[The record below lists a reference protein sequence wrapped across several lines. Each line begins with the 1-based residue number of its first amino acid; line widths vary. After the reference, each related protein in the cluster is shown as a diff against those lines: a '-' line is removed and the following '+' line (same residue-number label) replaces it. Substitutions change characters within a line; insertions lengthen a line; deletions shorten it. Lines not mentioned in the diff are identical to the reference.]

1 MSQHYDHLTVKFI
14 IKFDQHQYVIMKI
27 NNIEVVM
34 APILRYMLE
43 AHNEL
48 FSLTMSH
55 DETSLVTTR
64 ERAMKITAMSENA
77 AVSPDIIYNI
87 ITFDT
92 DVPSLMLCGVLE
104 RIIRKFACKQIAI
117 VTMSTYE
124 KNYIMFNSNDLDRV
138 KELVS
143 DDRDFIA

>member
-1 MSQHYDHLTVKFI
+1 MSQHDHILAKFI
-14 IKFDQHQYVIMKI
+14 IKFDPRQYVIMKI
-27 NNIEVVM
+27 NNIDVVI

-43 AHNEL
+43 SRDEL

-64 ERAMKITAMSENA
+64 ERAMKIMAMSENA
-77 AVSPDIIYNI
+77 VVSPNIIYNV

-104 RIIRKFACKQIAI
+104 LIIGKFARKQIS
-117 VTMSTYE
+117 VVVMSTYE
-124 KNYIMFNSNDLDRV
+124 KNYIMFDSGDLERV

-143 DDRDFIA
+143 DDHNFIT

>member
-1 MSQHYDHLTVKFI
+1 MSQHDNILVKFI
-14 IKFDQHQYVIMKI
+14 IKFDPHQYVIMKI
-27 NNIEVVM
+27 NNIDVVV

-43 AHNEL
+43 SHDEL

-64 ERAMKITAMSENA
+64 ERAMKIMAMSENT
-77 AVSPDIIYNI
+77 VISPDIIYNI

-104 RIIRKFACKQIAI
+104 LIIGKFARKQIAI

-124 KNYIMFNSNDLDRV
+124 KNYIMFDSRDLERV

-143 DDRDFIA
+143 DDRNFIT